1 MMGILRID
9 TAAAPQK
16 RSQEMKEKKLY
27 VNEENVEAIKAAI
40 DAAEGKAT
48 VRTLTVDDL
57 TEKLDDAERVLMWP
71 PKKDLAGTRIRVH
84 ASTEKLPSAYRYR
97 ADSTQ
102 AVCEHDGK
110 GWVLVEVV
118 RDRLRQSAVYK
129 RGLEIEPSEG
139 ARAHML
145 ATIAFC

>member
-1 MMGILRID
+1 
-9 TAAAPQK
+9 
-16 RSQEMKEKKLY
+16 MKEKKLY
-27 VNEENVEAIKAAI
+27 VNEKNLDAIKSDI
-40 DAAEGKAT
+40 EAAEGKAT
-48 VRTLTVDDL
+48 VRTLAVDDL
-57 TEKLDDAERVLMWP
+57 LSKLAAAERMLYYP
-71 PKKDLAGTRIRVH
+71 PKKDLAGTRVRVH

-129 RGLEIEPSEG
+129 LGLEIEPSDS
-139 ARAHML
+139 ARDHIM
-145 ATIAFC
+145 ATLAFC

>member
-1 MMGILRID
+1 
-9 TAAAPQK
+9 
-16 RSQEMKEKKLY
+16 MKEKKLY
-27 VNEENVEAIKAAI
+27 VNEKNLDAIKSAI
-40 DAAEGKAT
+40 EAAEGKAT
-48 VRTLTVDDL
+48 VRTLAVDDL
-57 TEKLDDAERVLMWP
+57 LSKLAAAERMLYYP
-71 PKKDLAGTRIRVH
+71 PKKDLAGTRVRVH

-129 RGLEIEPSEG
+129 LGLEIEPSDS
-139 ARAHML
+139 ARDHIM
-145 ATIAFC
+145 ATLAFC